1 MKYSIIIST
10 FLASLNSSSQNKFPY
25 DKSLEVES
33 VNTLGKFYKLS
44 LTI

>member
-1 MKYSIIIST
+1 MKYSIIINIL
-10 FLASLNSSSQNKFPY
+10 FASLNSSSQNKFPY
-25 DKSLEVES
+25 DKSLAVES